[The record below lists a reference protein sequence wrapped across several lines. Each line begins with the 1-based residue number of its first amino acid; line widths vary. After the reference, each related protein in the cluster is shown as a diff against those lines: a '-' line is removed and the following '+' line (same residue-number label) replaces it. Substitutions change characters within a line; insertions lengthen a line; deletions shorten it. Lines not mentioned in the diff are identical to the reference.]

1 MSTNPSEAAQQG
13 PPGAEIRW
21 FTTHYVVAED
31 RLRLGCALK
40 SGDSD
45 VLWLT
50 QRLAGAL
57 VRQLLEWLDKTTVAD
72 SRVAD
77 IQHRMAQQAATTK
90 PQKRPAER
98 VADVPGWL
106 VSAVQVRIPGKSLI
120 LTFRDEGTRAVSI
133 RFNADHLRRWLGVV
147 HAQYRRSGWPLDMWP
162 EWIGEEA
169 GEEAAAHPGLLH

>member
-1 MSTNPSEAAQQG
+1 MATNPSAAEPQG

-21 FTTHYVVAED
+21 FTTHYVVAQD
-31 RLRLGCALK
+31 RLRLGCVLK
-40 SGDSD
+40 AGDSD

-50 QRLAGAL
+50 QRLANAL
-57 VRQLLEWLDKTTVAD
+57 VRQLLDWLDKTTVAD

-106 VSAVQVRIPGKSLI
+106 VNAVQVRIPGKTLI

-133 RFNADHLRRWLGVV
+133 RFNAEHLRRWLGVV
-147 HAQYRRSGWPLDMWP
+147 HAQYGRAGWPLELWP

-169 GEEAAAHPGLLH
+169 EDQAGAPQGLLH